1 VNCTLSQQPLPRGSR
16 TGAGG
21 HDRVSGALGRGIQA
35 ATGLTTFNQFWV
47 YVIPLFGAYIADT
60 KLGRYKTICWAVFI
74 AMTGHVL
81 LIVSSVPGVIEHPS
95 GALVCF
101 TLALIVMGLGSKF
114 LFLLPVA

>member
-1 VNCTLSQQPLPRGSR
+1 MFPSQQPLPEGSR

-21 HDRVSGALGRGIQA
+21 HNKVSGALGKGIQT

-74 AMTGHVL
+74 ALIGHGF
-81 LIVSSVPGVIEHPS
+81 LIVSSVPGVIEHS
-95 GALVCF
+95 NGAMACF
-101 TLALIVMGLGSKF
+101 TIALIVMGLGSTYSF
-114 LFLLPVA
+114 VFS